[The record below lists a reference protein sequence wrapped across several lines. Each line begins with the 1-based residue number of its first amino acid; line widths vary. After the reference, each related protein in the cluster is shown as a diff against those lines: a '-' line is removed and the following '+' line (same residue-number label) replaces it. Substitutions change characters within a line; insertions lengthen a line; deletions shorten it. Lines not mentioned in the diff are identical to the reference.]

1 MGMLRLETT
10 ARFRFSVG
18 ITAMLAASL
27 IAGCCGSFG
36 ADSDEGCASCGSASQ
51 AADQDCTSRTVHD
64 SGALDAADGAPD

>member
-18 ITAMLAASL
+18 ITALLAASL

-36 ADSDEGCASCGSASQ
+36 ADSDEGCGSCGSAQ
-51 AADQDCTSRTVHD
+51 ATEPACASRTVHD
-64 SGALDAADGAPD
+64 SGALDAADSAVD